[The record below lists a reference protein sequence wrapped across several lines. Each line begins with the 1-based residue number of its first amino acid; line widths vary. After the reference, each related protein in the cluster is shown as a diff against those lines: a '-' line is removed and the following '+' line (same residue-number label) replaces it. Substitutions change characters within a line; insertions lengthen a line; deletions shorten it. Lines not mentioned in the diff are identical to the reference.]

1 MAAMNESTPT
11 SKAAK
16 GALVGAVAGAA
27 VANPTARKMIH
38 KAVGKMS
45 KTLGPKTPLNKRPQ
59 KEVDSI
65 LDVFNAVKK
74 NTKGTAAQ
82 KKAEAKKVI
91 KKHFNISKNDLEKL
105 GNAQKVKHNLDA
117 GMKPIDA
124 VKNAYPEWN
133 MKKVKKVAKEIV
145 NSKNVETV
153 LRPAAKMGAEMV
165 DTVDRTVR
173 GRKSP
178 SHPFH
183 GVPHGQYKKASVKKH
198 FMRGLRRSDVS
209 QMIKKIK
216 DKKNI
221 GKAVDKNAIV
231 KDLNLTKGTKAKI
244 TKFISKV
251 KNSGRQIDKDV
262 VDAFYKTDLVSKK
275 SGTAYNIGRH
285 ADKIVAGA
293 AGSAAAGSYTKKKL
307 KNRKKSKGG
316 K

>member
-1 MAAMNESTPT
+1 MAAMNESKP
-11 SKAAK
+11 SDMAAK

-38 KAVGKMS
+38 KAVGKVS

-74 NTKGTAAQ
+74 NTKGTAEQ
-82 KKAEAKKVI
+82 KKAQAKKVI
-91 KKHFNISKNDLEKL
+91 KKHFNLSKNDLEKL
-105 GNAQKVKHNLDA
+105 G
-117 GMKPIDA
+117 G
-124 VKNAYPEWN
+124 
-133 MKKVKKVAKEIV
+133 
-145 NSKNVETV
+145 
-153 LRPAAKMGAEMV
+153 
-165 DTVDRTVR
+165 
-173 GRKSP
+173 
-178 SHPFH
+178 
-183 GVPHGQYKKASVKKH
+183 VKKH

-221 GKAVDKNAIV
+221 GKAVDNNAIV

-307 KNRKKSKGG
+307 KNRNKSKGG